1 MVMTK
6 MPPRLPSKK
15 RAHLVL
21 AKPENFEA
29 KKGKRMRLPDSE
41 DDLDSPVLSDL
52 LSAHNDG

>member
-6 MPPRLPSKK
+6 MPPRIPSKK
-15 RAHLVL
+15 LAHLVL

-29 KKGKRMRLPDSE
+29 KKGKRMKMPEPE
-41 DDLDSPVLSDL
+41 DALDSPVLSDL

>member
-1 MVMTK
+1 
-6 MPPRLPSKK
+6 
-15 RAHLVL
+15 VL

-29 KKGKRMRLPDSE
+29 KKGKRMRLLDYE

>member
-6 MPPRLPSKK
+6 MPPRIPSKM

-21 AKPENFEA
+21 AEPENFEA
-29 KKGKRMRLPDSE
+29 KKGKSMKMPEPE